1 MCFLISRYMK
11 KKTPKPIDTKIS
23 ATMRQLW
30 MTCKERKD
38 ALVRSRKPCTDGSR
52 KKWVETCEECGK
64 TAYIGQIEFKTKKD
78 GSPSKLTRKVL
89 IVHHVN
95 EVPNVWADDFMRRLF
110 CPADDLKILCHSCH
124 DKAHNKNTK

>member
-1 MCFLISRYMK
+1 MK
-11 KKTPKPIDTKIS
+11 KKTPKPIDGKIS

-38 ALVRSRKPCTDGSR
+38 ALVRSRKPCKDGSR

-64 TAYIGQIEFKTKKD
+64 TAYIGQKEFKTKKD

-110 CPADDLKILCHSCH
+110 CPADDLKILCNSCH
-124 DKAHNKNTK
+124 DKAHNRKTK